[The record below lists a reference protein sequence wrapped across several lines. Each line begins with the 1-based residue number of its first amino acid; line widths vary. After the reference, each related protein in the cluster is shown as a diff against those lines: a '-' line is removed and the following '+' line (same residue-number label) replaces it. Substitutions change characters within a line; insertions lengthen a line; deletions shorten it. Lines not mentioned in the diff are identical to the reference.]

1 MAIQT
6 VTYVK
11 SGLSGLKKAVSAVTK
26 ADKVWLTALEGFF
39 EFINPDD
46 STQDTVNQEI
56 ATAVAQILPSTLQK
70 IEPSLNLSVKQAVR
84 VVLDEVS
91 FLQFAN
97 KKLEGKVLGADST
110 PAGLGK
116 VVIEAEAYL
125 VMTDEAFTFLVAV
138 SKGIEASTDIDGIPG
153 INSDFRTKLGTLRQS
168 AEDARNGSDTQGKK
182 QVGLSPQV

>member
-6 VTYVK
+6 VTDVK

-26 ADKVWLTALEGFF
+26 ADKAWLTALEGFF

-110 PAGLGK
+110 SEGLGK

-125 VMTDEAFTFLVAV
+125 VMTDEAFELLTEVCAGVNL
-138 SKGIEASTDIDGIPG
+138 STGIEDINDIDKISGIDTNFTANLKP
-153 INSDFRTKLGTLRQS
+153 LR
-168 AEDARNGSDTQGKK
+168 
-182 QVGLSPQV
+182 